1 LEEFFMKSSVD
12 EIRARFDGDVERFSN
27 LETGQ
32 AATMDAR
39 LCMEL
44 VTSAAAAVT
53 PGARALLDIGC
64 GAGNYTLLML
74 SHLPKLECTLIDLSL
89 PMLQRARERVV
100 AAGGREP
107 ATMQGDMRELDLGT
121 GTFDIVLTAAA
132 LHHLRSDAEWEGMFG
147 KIFASL
153 RPGGSF
159 WVFDYIE
166 QETAAV
172 QGMMMTRFGE
182 YLVGLKG
189 GGEAGEKYRDHV
201 FAYVE
206 AEDTPRSLGFQMKL
220 IERVGFEGVE
230 VLHKNSLFAA
240 FGARKA

>member
-1 LEEFFMKSSVD
+1 MKSSV
-12 EIRARFDGDVERFSN
+12 EAIRARFDGDVERFSN

-53 PGARALLDIGC
+53 PAAKTLLDIGC

-74 SHLPKLECTLIDLSL
+74 RQLPQLDCTLIDLSS

-100 AAGGREP
+100 AAGGNEP
-107 ATMQGDMRELDLGT
+107 TMMQGDMRDLELGKER
-121 GTFDIVLTAAA
+121 FDIILTAAA
-132 LHHLRSDAEWEGMFG
+132 LHHLRSDAEWEAMFA

-159 WVFDYIE
+159 WIFDYIE
-166 QETAAV
+166 HDTPAIQ
-172 QGMMMTRFGE
+172 QMMMKRFGE
-182 YLVGLKG
+182 YLAGLKG
-189 GGEAGEKYRDHV
+189 GGAEGEKYRAHV

-220 IERVGFEGVE
+220 MEQVGFTGIE

-240 FGARKA
+240 FGGLKK